1 MQAEV
6 STFPDIHRASKKTPK
21 NQWPDIEEESGL
33 VHRASVRH
41 PSVAMV
47 LQAAAPASQQQE
59 VPAMRQLCDCR
70 CVILSL
76 PGQLPGVSRE
86 HCPAA
91 HFCIIIFTNS
101 S

>member
-1 MQAEV
+1 MLGSIDWAIEPVRVPMQAEV

-47 LQAAAPASQQQE
+47 LQAAVPASQQQE
-59 VPAMRQLCDCR
+59 VP
-70 CVILSL
+70 
-76 PGQLPGVSRE
+76 P
-86 HCPAA
+86 
-91 HFCIIIFTNS
+91 
-101 S
+101 